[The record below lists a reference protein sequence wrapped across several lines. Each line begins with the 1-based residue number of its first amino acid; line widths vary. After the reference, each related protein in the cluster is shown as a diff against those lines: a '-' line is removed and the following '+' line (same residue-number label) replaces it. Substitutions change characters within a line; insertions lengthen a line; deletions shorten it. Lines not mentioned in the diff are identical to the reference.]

1 MDDLEQYSEALYVFE
16 QMEKVSGSN
25 LKNQALALIWQGHIL
40 DLSGK
45 REEGIAR
52 YKKVADMNLNDQWQ
66 HSQYGL
72 RYELSPYAKER
83 MASPFQRIENR
94 DIE

>member
-1 MDDLEQYSEALYVFE
+1 MERVF
-16 QMEKVSGSN
+16 GSN
-25 LKNQALALIWQGHIL
+25 LKHQALALIWQGHIL

-45 REEGIAR
+45 RDEAIAR

-72 RYELSPYAKER
+72 RYKLSPYAKER
-83 MASPFQRIENR
+83 MASPFQRFENR

>member
-1 MDDLEQYSEALYVFE
+1 MEQYSEALHVFE
-16 QMEKVSGSN
+16 QMEKAVGSDSRF
-25 LKNQALALIWQGHIL
+25 QALALIWQGHIL
-40 DLSGK
+40 DLSGRRK
-45 REEGIAR
+45 EAIVR

-72 RYELSPYAKER
+72 RYKLSPYAKER